1 MKKPVH
7 TLAIIFICLIVPF
20 SIVRAQYAI
29 PSFEV
34 ELEQE
39 NTTFEEDEVLL
50 QLESMEERQMIVKV
64 EDESPSQST
73 WAIVKIYSLD
83 GLDELGPYTVNEGT
97 LLYVTIDEREW
108 GVKVIDF
115 LSGCIISTW
124 IEY

>member
-97 LLYVTIDEREW
+97 LLYVPIDEREW
-108 GVKVIDF
+108 GVRVIDF
-115 LSGCIISTW
+115 LPGCIISAW
-124 IEY
+124 IE